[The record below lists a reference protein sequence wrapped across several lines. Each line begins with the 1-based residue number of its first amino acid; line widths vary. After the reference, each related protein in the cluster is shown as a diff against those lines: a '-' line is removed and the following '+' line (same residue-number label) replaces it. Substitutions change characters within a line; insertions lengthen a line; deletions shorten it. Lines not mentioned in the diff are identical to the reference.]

1 MSVLFYEVG
10 IILSASAMNDST
22 KKSTTRLPF
31 RIGADSAYN
40 EETYDRLP
48 IAEHWAS
55 RHEEGQ
61 LAVDV
66 LEIGNDIVVLAALA
80 GTKPE
85 DISLHLQ
92 DDLLTI
98 RGSRIFPIHESHTAF
113 HRECHWGLF
122 SRTIVLPVDVRQ
134 ESARAEYR
142 NGVLIIRLEKSRN
155 EAKIPL
161 IVVEE

>member
-1 MSVLFYEVG
+1 
-10 IILSASAMNDST
+10 MNGST
-22 KKSTTRLPF
+22 KNSTRLPF
-31 RIGADSAYN
+31 RTGTDTLGDEA
-40 EETYDRLP
+40 YDRLP
-48 IAEHWAS
+48 LAEHWAT
-55 RHEEGQ
+55 RREEGQ

-66 LEIGNDIVVLAALA
+66 LEIGNDIVVVAALA

-98 RGSRIFPIHESHTAF
+98 RGTRNFPISEPHAIF
-113 HRECHWGLF
+113 HHECHWGSF
-122 SRTIVLPVDVRQ
+122 SRTIVLPIDVRE

-142 NGVLIIRLEKSRN
+142 NGVLTIRLEKSRN

-161 IVVEE
+161 IVIEE

>member
-1 MSVLFYEVG
+1 MGDSGKKFTRLALNSVLNDRGNPRIENVG
-10 IILSASAMNDST
+10 
-22 KKSTTRLPF
+22 P
-31 RIGADSAYN
+31 
-40 EETYDRLP
+40 
-48 IAEHWAS
+48 EHWAA

-66 LEIGNDIVVLAALA
+66 LEIGNDIVVVAALA

-85 DISLHLQ
+85 DLSLHLQ

-98 RGSRIFPIHESHTAF
+98 RGSRDFPINEPYTAF
-113 HRECHWGLF
+113 YRECYWGPF
-122 SRTIVLPVDVRQ
+122 SRTIVLPINVRE

-142 NGVLIIRLEKSRN
+142 NGILTIRLEKSRN

-161 IVVEE
+161 IVIEE

>member
-1 MSVLFYEVG
+1 MGGSGKQF
-10 IILSASAMNDST
+10 
-22 KKSTTRLPF
+22 TRLALRNVSSEQEDPNAHAA
-31 RIGADSAYN
+31 G
-40 EETYDRLP
+40 P
-48 IAEHWAS
+48 EHWAV

-66 LEIGNDIVVLAALA
+66 LEIGNDIVVVAALA

-85 DISLHLQ
+85 DLSLHLQ

-98 RGSRIFPIHESHTAF
+98 RGSRSFPLVESHTAF
-113 HRECHWGLF
+113 YRECYWGPF
-122 SRTIVLPVDVRQ
+122 SRTIVLPVNVRE

-142 NGVLIIRLEKSRN
+142 NGILTIRLEKSRN

-161 IVVEE
+161 IVIEE